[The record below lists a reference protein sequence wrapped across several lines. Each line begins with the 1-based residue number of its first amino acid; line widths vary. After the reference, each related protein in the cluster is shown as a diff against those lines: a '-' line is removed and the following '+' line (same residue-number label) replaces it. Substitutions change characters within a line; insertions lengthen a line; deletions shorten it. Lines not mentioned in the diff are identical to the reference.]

1 MRLAV
6 LFIIL
11 GIAVICIIGIGRAF
25 TPRALEET
33 RHAREMNQLREDQA
47 ARWQA
52 NQQPILDNVLLISGS
67 LVLLGGAVGLVV
79 AAVGFPAAGVVASY
93 HAAQGVQFD
102 RRFAMEQLRSD
113 TQKYIAQQQHQHPLP
128 PSTYSPSVTYAPAPR
143 LSNHQENALPE
154 PGEQQYVLPGALDL
168 LSLNHKPSLGS
179 ILLGV
184 EAGEKPVT
192 VSSAQMVHVALAG
205 STGSGKTNTSRLLLA
220 QLLACGVQCVVAN
233 PHYTSYDAAAD
244 EDWRPITARLHMQP
258 ARSVQDIGALF
269 HWLVKEELERR
280 LELRAQEKTPGMPI
294 VLFLDELPVIANE
307 VEDAVPMLSKLLRQG
322 RALRLY
328 VVGASQDFLVKTLGG
343 GSGVRDCY
351 RTAAYSGGDMV
362 SATKLLDMSQKDI
375 ATVEGELGGGVV
387 LLRSTATTPA
397 RLVRVP
403 YVSNQA
409 LANLLPT
416 TTIDQAAA
424 PAVATPRQHAGNT
437 PANGH
442 TAEERRILDM
452 FANGA
457 SIAEIARELSGAKNG
472 RRYSEASER
481 AQAVVRG
488 GLARAVSGEQARA
501 VGE

>member
-1 MRLAV
+1 MRGLFLAV
-6 LFIIL
+6 LIA
-11 GIAVICIIGIGRAF
+11 IAVICIIGIGNAF
-25 TPRALEET
+25 TPAAYEEV
-33 RHAREMNQLREDQA
+33 RHAREMNELREDQA

-79 AAVGFPAAGVVASY
+79 AAVGFPAAGVLAARNAAANVA
-93 HAAQGVQFD
+93 FD
-102 RRFAMEQLRSD
+102 RRYAMAQLQAD
-113 TQKYIAQQQHQHPLP
+113 VQKYIAQQQHQHPLP

-154 PGEQQYVLPGALDL
+154 PGEQQHVLPGALDL

-184 EAGEKPVT
+184 EAGERPVT

-220 QLLACGVQCVVAN
+220 QLLACGVRCVVAN

-294 VLFLDELPVIANE
+294 VLFLDELPVIASE
-307 VEDAVPMLSKLLRQG
+307 VENAVPMLSKLLRQG

-387 LLRSTATTPA
+387 LLRSSATTPA

-416 TTIDQAAA
+416 TTIDQAASA
-424 PAVATPRQHAGNT
+424 PAATLRQDDGSTTAK
-437 PANGH
+437 AYS
-442 TAEERRILDM
+442 AEERRILDM
-452 FANGA
+452 FQNGA
-457 SIAEIARELSGAKNG
+457 SIAEIAREMSGAKNG
-472 RRYSEASER
+472 RRYTEASER
-481 AQAVVRG
+481 VQAVVRG
-488 GLARAVSGEQARA
+488 TLQAGECRQ
-501 VGE
+501 